1 MGTPPIFLTFFSF
14 DFLTQALKK
23 NATNSAV
30 LKVYWMGQHAV
41 HEIGMHSL
49 YEWMTLMTGHP
60 TDAKQWKEWAKR
72 DSDARAYC

>member
-1 MGTPPIFLTFFSF
+1 
-14 DFLTQALKK
+14 
-23 NATNSAV
+23 
-30 LKVYWMGQHAV
+30 MGQHAV